1 MKLRRHQTTLPR
13 LGECECLPGLRLI
26 RARAI
31 NADFRRH
38 NHRSILVGV
47 VLRGQRRL
55 LFPDGELH
63 VLPGNGFLL
72 PADLPHRCRIDE
84 AHSYRVVSILPSLW
98 QAFAAAPQQAQ
109 ILRAGSPALLAA
121 RQLVAGLRRDHQALA
136 IESRLVALQQAL
148 RPGDELADDALP
160 APERV
165 RRVRDWL
172 AAHCREAVRLTTLA
186 QIAECSPGLINR
198 LFRQH
203 FGLPP
208 YEYLVQL
215 RLGLA
220 ACRLR
225 ESEQSLADIAYETG
239 FADQSHL
246 QRFFR
251 RAYGTTPQA
260 YRQASARSG
269 DFSPAPE

>member
-1 MKLRRHQTTLPR
+1 M
-13 LGECECLPGLRLI
+13 RLI

-31 NADFRRH
+31 NADFRH
-38 NHRSILVGV
+38 HSHRSILVGV
-47 VLRGQRRL
+47 VLSGQRRL
-55 LFPDGELH
+55 LFADGQLH

-72 PADLPHRCRIDE
+72 PADLPHRCAIDE

-121 RQLVAGLRRDHQALA
+121 RRLVAGLRSDHQALA

-148 RPGDELADDALP
+148 LSGDERIDDAPL
-160 APERV
+160 APERLLKI
-165 RRVRDWL
+165 RDWL
-172 AAHCREAVRLTTLA
+172 DAHCTEAVRLTTLA

-220 ACRLR
+220 ARRLR

-260 YRQASARSG
+260 YRQASARSA